1 MTENEIQEIAEEIA
15 RLYTSEI
22 IETKIRAIL
31 GQCKGALD
39 VLEANE
45 KPSMQS
51 LRQALRIKRQAAA
64 NVG

>member
-1 MTENEIQEIAEEIA
+1 MTENEIQEMAKEIA
-15 RLYTSEI
+15 RLHTLET
-22 IETKIRAIL
+22 IETAIRAIL
-31 GQCKGALD
+31 GECKGALD

-51 LRQALRIKRQAAA
+51 LRQALRIKRQAMA